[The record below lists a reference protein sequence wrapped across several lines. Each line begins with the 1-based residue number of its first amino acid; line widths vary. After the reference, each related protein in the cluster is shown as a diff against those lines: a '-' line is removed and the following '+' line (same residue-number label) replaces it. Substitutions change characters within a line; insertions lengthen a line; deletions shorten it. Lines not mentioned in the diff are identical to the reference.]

1 MCRRPIGMAA
11 IVVTRAPTRIDL
23 GGGWTD
29 VPPYSD
35 REGGFVCNIAINRY
49 AMATIGPGESGAS
62 DDHLVNALV
71 RRLELESAAVSLESD
86 FPVSAGLGG
95 SSSATAAILV
105 AAAELRGVKWAPA
118 EIAEA
123 GRLFEVEDLGIA
135 GGRQDHYAATF
146 GGALAL
152 KFGNGIEVR
161 RIPFDARRAAEF
173 GSRCV
178 LIYTGE
184 SRISGD
190 TIAAVL
196 GAYESGEARVVDALA
211 RMRALAMLMATALE
225 HGDFDSVGDLLGEH
239 WRFQRDLHPSI
250 PTARIDKIVSK
261 AKEAGALGA
270 KAMGASGGGC
280 VLIIAPDG
288 GAERVRRAVAP
299 FGKVLDFGL
308 DMDGVTVLK
317 KRGE

>member
-1 MCRRPIGMAA
+1 MPEL
-11 IVVTRAPTRIDL
+11 VVARAPTRIDL

-29 VPPYSD
+29 VPPYCD
-35 REGGFVCNIAINRY
+35 REGGFVCNIAIDRY
-49 AMATIGPGESGAS
+49 ATATIGPGESRNPEDA
-62 DDHLVNALV
+62 LVRALV
-71 RRLELESAAVSLESD
+71 RRLELETAAVSLQSD

-152 KFGNGIEVR
+152 TFGNGIEVR
-161 RIPFDARRAAEF
+161 RINLDAARGAELVK
-173 GSRCV
+173 RCV

-184 SRISGD
+184 SRVSGD
-190 TIAAVL
+190 TITAVL
-196 GAYESGEARVVDALA
+196 GAYESGEKRVVNALA
-211 RMRALAMLMATALE
+211 RMRDLARLMATALE
-225 HGDFDSVGDLLGEH
+225 RAHFDDVGRLLGEH
-239 WRFQRDLHPSI
+239 WEFQRELHPSI
-250 PTARIDKIVSK
+250 PTARIDKIVSR
-261 AKEAGALGA
+261 AQSAGALGA

-280 VLIIAPDG
+280 VLIIAPSG
-288 GAERVRRAVAP
+288 GAEAIRAAVAP

-308 DMDGVTVLK
+308 AMNGVSAT
-317 KRGE
+317 RAHT

>member
-1 MCRRPIGMAA
+1 M
-11 IVVTRAPTRIDL
+11 VVTRAPTRIDL

-49 AMATIGPGESGAS
+49 ATATIGPGESFDVEDG
-62 DDHLVNALV
+62 LVRAIV
-71 RRLELESAAVSLESD
+71 RRLELETAAVSLTND

-95 SSSATAAILV
+95 SSSAIAALLV
-105 AAAELRGVKWAPA
+105 AAAELRGVKWGRA

-152 KFGNGIEVR
+152 TFGNGIEVR
-161 RIPFDARRAAEF
+161 RLTLDAQRGAEF
-173 GSRCV
+173 AARCV

-190 TIAAVL
+190 TITAVL
-196 GAYESGEARVVDALA
+196 GAYQSGEKRVVNALA
-211 RMRALAMLMATALE
+211 RMRDIAKLMAAALE
-225 HGDFDSVGDLLGEH
+225 RADFDDVGRLLGEH
-239 WRFQRDLHPSI
+239 WQFQRDLHPSI
-250 PTARIDKIVSK
+250 PTARIDKIVSR
-261 AKEAGALGA
+261 AIGAGALGA

-280 VLIIAPDG
+280 VLIIAPASG
-288 GAERVRRAVAP
+288 TERIRSAIAP
-299 FGKVLDFGL
+299 LGKMLDFGL
-308 DMDGVTVLK
+308 DMDGVTVLQT
-317 KRGE
+317 REQ